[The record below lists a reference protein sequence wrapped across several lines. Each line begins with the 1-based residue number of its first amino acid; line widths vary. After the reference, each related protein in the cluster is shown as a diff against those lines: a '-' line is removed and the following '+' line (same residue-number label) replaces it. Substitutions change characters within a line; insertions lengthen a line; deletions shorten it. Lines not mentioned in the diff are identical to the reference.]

1 MNSVNLTNIS
11 ATKIAVQKYDELFQ
25 QISLLKRENH
35 ELKEVIRDNEIKAG
49 LLIDHYQSEI
59 DTQTLVA
66 NGLKDELR
74 AREGMVVRNQNRDFR
89 EVSTWIEEHELLSK
103 ENELFAIIN
112 ALEDEIQT
120 LKGDKIEQT
129 IEFERKTRDNRENA
143 MQSVMLDVNLRSRN
157 SDTEYEE
164 VRRAIEET
172 VSDNHRLKSEFRLLL
187 RELEKLQVSMDQK
200 NVELARTK
208 RELEL
213 KTALP

>member
-11 ATKIAVQKYDELFQ
+11 ATKIAVQKYDELLQ

-74 AREGMVVRNQNRDFR
+74 AREGMEVRNQNRDFR

-112 ALEDEIQT
+112 ALENEIQT

-129 IEFERKTRDNRENA
+129 IEFERKTRENRENA

>member
-11 ATKIAVQKYDELFQ
+11 ATKIAVQKYDELLQ